1 MKLAGRVAIVTG
13 SGRGLG
19 KAVALEMAKEG
30 ADVVILSRSYDEVK
44 AVAERVKGMGRRV
57 ISERVDVSFEKDVR
71 IIVERATSEFG
82 HIDILVNNAAIVGP
96 VTELFHLGENDW
108 DCVMDI
114 NLKGVFLFSKN
125 VIPVMI
131 KNKRGKI
138 INITSGLGNIV
149 MPRFGVYSVSKAA
162 VSHLTRIMA
171 EELKNYNI
179 QVNAVDP
186 GVMDTSMQEQLRNL
200 GPDVLGDELHTKFV
214 ELKEK
219 GLLKSPER
227 IAKLLV
233 FLSSDDSDGI
243 TGHIGGEAYYRA
255 FGYK

>member
-44 AVAERVKGMGRRV
+44 AIAERVKGMGRRV
-57 ISERVDVSFEKDVR
+57 ISERVDVSSEKDVR

-108 DCVMDI
+108 DYVMGI

-186 GVMDTSMQEQLRNL
+186 GVMDTSMQEQLRKL
-200 GPDVLGDELHTKFV
+200 GPDVLGSELHTKFV

-219 GLLKSPER
+219 GLLKSPEK
-227 IAKLLV
+227 IAKLVV

-243 TGHIGGEAYYRA
+243 TGHIGGEAYYRTL
-255 FGYK
+255 GYK